1 MKENN
6 VQVIESE
13 NSNIEQTQD
22 LKPEVAAIKEE
33 PVLDDAYLEQ
43 TRFDVK
49 PSLWQKIK
57 NSKFIRMI
65 SYIMKIRVVLEF
77 PTLPEGRGEIF

>member
-1 MKENN
+1 VKT
-6 VQVIESE
+6 IRE
-13 NSNIEQTQD
+13 NSFYELI
-22 LKPEVAAIKEE
+22 
-33 PVLDDAYLEQ
+33 
-43 TRFDVK
+43 
-49 PSLWQKIK
+49 IK